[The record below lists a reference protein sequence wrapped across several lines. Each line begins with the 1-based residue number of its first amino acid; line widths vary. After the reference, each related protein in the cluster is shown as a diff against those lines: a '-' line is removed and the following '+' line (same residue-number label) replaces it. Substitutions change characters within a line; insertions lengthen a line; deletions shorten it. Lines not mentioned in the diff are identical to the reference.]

1 MTQTV
6 FGTDRAVCQKCL
18 RRNILLC
25 CLVFSAIV
33 IIHVVC
39 TALRTERN
47 HTVMLIANIA
57 ADILGGSF
65 LIAWLSMCI
74 FPQQKL
80 IRLYD
85 QSNQE
90 TTGQVLEI
98 GSDITHYIGVD
109 CYEVSLEN
117 RRLFLPAHTMV
128 LTAGQLYRFRL
139 KGNLIVEVDDYGEA

>member
-25 CLVFSAIV
+25 SLVFCAIV
-33 IIHVVC
+33 VIHVVC
-39 TALRTERN
+39 TALRTEQN
-47 HTVMLIANIA
+47 HTVMLIVNIA

-65 LIAWLSMCI
+65 LIARLSMCI

-80 IRLYD
+80 LRLYD

-90 TTGQVLEI
+90 TTGQILAI

-109 CYEVSLEN
+109 CYEVFIEN

-139 KGNLIVEVDDYGEA
+139 KGNLIVEAADYGEA

>member
-6 FGTDRAVCQKCL
+6 FGTDRAVFQKHL
-18 RRNILLC
+18 RRNILFC
-25 CLVFSAIV
+25 IVVFCAIV
-33 IIHVVC
+33 VIHMVC
-39 TALRTERN
+39 TALHTEQN

-57 ADILGGSF
+57 ADIIGGSF
-65 LIAWLSMCI
+65 LIARLSMCI

-80 IRLYD
+80 LRLYD

-90 TTGQVLEI
+90 TTGQILAI

-117 RRLFLPAHTMV
+117 RRLFLPAHTME

-139 KGNLIVEVDDYGEA
+139 KGNLIVEVDDCGEA